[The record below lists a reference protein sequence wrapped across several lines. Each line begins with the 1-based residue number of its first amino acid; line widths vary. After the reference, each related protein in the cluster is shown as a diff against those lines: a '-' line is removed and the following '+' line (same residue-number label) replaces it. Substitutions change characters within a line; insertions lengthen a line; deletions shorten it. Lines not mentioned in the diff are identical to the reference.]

1 MNNASRPTV
10 LFPMSLVLALI
21 CSLSVPLLAADTDD
35 AVAWGRENIAAGKY
49 AEAEEML
56 RKALPNLEG
65 AKKRDA
71 TLVLIE
77 ALRIVGKLKEAHEL
91 CDGLL
96 KSEEKDPVLRSLKAE
111 LLVETGEYVK
121 ARDIFDALIS
131 EKPDNLRAWAL
142 RSNIYRLLSD
152 SSGLKKTA
160 DYFFD
165 LYQKNAKYYNSDQVK
180 DPLELAYIGLGFQD
194 ENPKDAFE
202 TGFLLAEEL
211 CTDRGLMIPEVFLW
225 SARLAHA
232 KYHFAFASERYGT
245 VAKMRP
251 KYPDALAGQ
260 ADIILQT
267 MHKLDDVEKLLKE
280 ALSVNPNHVE
290 SNLLSAAV
298 HLEEDR
304 YDDAKK
310 HIDAALSVN
319 PNDFRALAMLAFYH
333 LDLAQPEKAAE
344 VEKRV
349 LAMNPKCADFYCE
362 IGELMENKR
371 GFNTAPAY
379 YEKAIKADPDYW
391 RGYYGLGMNT
401 SRQGAHG
408 EEKGKEL
415 LLKAFGK
422 NKFNV
427 WAKNMLVSLD
437 KLLGDKEQEVKPV
450 YVESRTKHFIL
461 KFHNKDAAIVRPYLE
476 EWAEAAYEAQVKKF
490 GYEPEGP
497 LTIELCYNFQDQ
509 AARTV
514 GLPNLGALGVCFGKL
529 CTVVSPREGKG
540 SNGNHPPFNWRKV
553 LEHEF
558 AHVMALQL
566 SEFRVPRWYTE
577 AMSTFVE
584 DDSRIQSDR
593 MMIDAIA
600 KGRLKN
606 IDTMNEY
613 FRINPLMA
621 YVHGRYVI
629 EYIDKNFGF
638 DAHIKA
644 LKLFAKGK
652 KLNEALKEATGKE
665 LAELNAGQLEFLK
678 KSFEDV
684 RLRPTYDPAT
694 LVKLELATKKD
705 DATAQDIANFAI
717 AMLAGRRYDQ
727 AEALAKQ
734 ALEKDANSVD
744 ALNVLGSIAYEKKDY
759 ERARQHYLKSTGLDP
774 KRSFA
779 AWHRL
784 GVIYKKEGKTTKAIE
799 AFEAARKSY
808 PRYIGPDNPHHEL
821 PDLYADLEPAQ
832 MDKALGVWK
841 DAVKINSEDAE
852 AALKGLRLAMKI
864 KDYAAAA
871 EFTMAHIQIDPY
883 NAEVHRLGGKA
894 FEELKDAAKAEREY
908 RVAVALDDKDV
919 ESWVGLARM
928 QKASGKREEA
938 LLSVQR
944 ALEIDGTHAEA
955 KSLRDSL
962 K

>member
-1 MNNASRPTV
+1 MNNAPRPR
-10 LFPMSLVLALI
+10 LNLLPPF
-21 CSLSVPLLAADTDD
+21 LLAALCSCAVSVFSAETDD

-56 RKALPNLEG
+56 RKALTDLPENSP
-65 AKKRDA
+65 KRRDT
-71 TLVLIE
+71 TLTLIE
-77 ALRIVGKLKEAHEL
+77 ALRIVGKLKDALTH
-91 CDGLL
+91 CDALL
-96 KSEEKDPVLRSLKAE
+96 KSDAKDAVVSSLKAE
-111 LLVETGEYVK
+111 LLLDTGEYTK
-121 ARDIFDALIS
+121 ADAIFTALIE
-131 EKPDNLRAWAL
+131 EKPDNQRAWAL
-142 RSNIYRLLSD
+142 RSNVYRILNNRD
-152 SSGLKKTA
+152 GMKKTA
-160 DYFFD
+160 DHFFE
-165 LYQKNAKYYNSDQVK
+165 LYQKNVKYFNSEEVK

-202 TGFLLAEEL
+202 TGFLIAEEL
-211 CTDRGLMIPEVFLW
+211 ATDRTLAIPEIFLW

-232 KYHFAFASERYGT
+232 KYHFAFASERYGA

-251 KYPDALAGQ
+251 KLPDALAGQ

-267 MHKLDDVEKLLKE
+267 MHKLDDVEKLLKD
-280 ALSVNPNHVE
+280 ALAVNPHHVE
-290 SNLLSAAV
+290 SNLLTAAV

-310 HIDAALSVN
+310 NIDTALAVN
-319 PNDFRALAMLAFYH
+319 PNDLRALAMLAFYH

-344 VEKRV
+344 VEKRA
-349 LAMNPKCADFYCE
+349 LAINPTCADYYCE

-379 YEKAIKADPDYW
+379 YEKAIAIDPDYW

-401 SRQGAHG
+401 SRQGAEG
-408 EEKGKEL
+408 EQKGKEL

-437 KLLGDKEQEVKPV
+437 KLLGDKEQDVKAV
-450 YVESRTKHFIL
+450 YMESRTPHFIL
-461 KFHNKDAAIVRPYLE
+461 KFHNKDSAIVRPYLE
-476 EWAEAAYEAQVKKF
+476 EWAEAAYDAQVKKF
-490 GYEPEGP
+490 GFAPEGP

-540 SNGNHPPFNWRKV
+540 NHPPFNWRKV
-553 LEHEF
+553 LDHEF

-566 SEFRVPRWYTE
+566 SDFRVPRWYTE
-577 AMSTFVE
+577 AMSTFIE

-593 MMIDAIA
+593 MMVDAIA
-600 KGRLKN
+600 KGRLKT

-613 FRINPLMA
+613 FRVNPLMA

-629 EYIDKNFGF
+629 EYIDKTFGF
-638 DAHIKA
+638 EAHIKA

-652 KLNEALKEATGKE
+652 KLGEALYEATGKD
-665 LAELNAGQLEFLK
+665 LAELNKGQLDFLK

-684 RLRPTYDPAT
+684 RLRPSYDPASV
-694 LVKLELATKKD
+694 LQLELASKKE
-705 DATAQDIANFAI
+705 DASAQDIAHFAV
-717 AMLAGRRYDQ
+717 AMLAGRRADQ
-727 AEALAKQ
+727 ALALATK
-734 ALEKDANSVD
+734 ALEKDPKCVD
-744 ALNVLGSIAYEKKDY
+744 ALNVLGTMAYDKKDY
-759 ERARQHYLKSTGLDP
+759 EGARTQYLKSTSIDP
-774 KRSFA
+774 ARSFS

-784 GVIYKKEGKTTKAIE
+784 GIIYKKEGKTTKAIE

-821 PDLYADLEPAQ
+821 PALYEDMEPAQ
-832 MDKALGVWK
+832 WDKALAVWK
-841 DAVKINSEDAE
+841 DAARINTEDSE
-852 AALKGLRLAMKI
+852 AALKGLKLAIKMKDFKSAAELAM
-864 KDYAAAA
+864 
-871 EFTMAHIQIDPY
+871 MHIQIDPY
-883 NAEVHRLGGKA
+883 VAEVHRLGGQA
-894 FEELKDAAKAEREY
+894 FEALKDAAKATREY
-908 RVAVALDDKDV
+908 EVAVAIDDKDV

-928 QKASGKREEA
+928 RHAAGKREEA
-938 LLSVQR
+938 LQAVQR
-944 ALEIDGTHAEA
+944 ALEVDGSHAEA
-955 KSLRDSL
+955 KALRDRF